1 MEPSEFLDIVAPA
14 VVSVRVDGGA
24 LFPSVSLAQ
33 TILETGWTIPAWN
46 NLVGYKVGNGR
57 LTEYWQGRSV
67 NKATRE
73 YSDDVGEVDVRANFR
88 AYDSIED
95 SLRDQVLLFLD
106 NRARYAGVIDAATPR
121 EQARALQASGYA
133 TDPAYAAKLIS
144 IIGTYNLER
153 YDREAEDMA
162 ETLEELRRQ
171 IAELQALV
179 AETEPPVWAQETV
192 NKLVQRRLLSDPRG
206 DRSFFRTLVV
216 LDRAGAF
223 DRAE

>member
-14 VVSVRVDGGA
+14 VVSVRVDGGV

-33 TILETGWTIPAWN
+33 TILETGWTIPPWN

-57 LTEYWQGRSV
+57 RTEYWDGRSI

-73 YSDDVGEVDVRANFR
+73 FSDETGEVDVRANFR

-95 SLRDQVLLFLD
+95 SLRDQVLLFTD
-106 NRARYAGVIDAATPR
+106 NRARYEGVIEAATPR
-121 EQARALQASGYA
+121 EQAEALQRSGYA
-133 TDPAYAAKLIS
+133 TDPAYAAKLTA
-144 IIGTYNLER
+144 IIRTYGLER
-153 YDREAEDMA
+153 YDREAENLM
-162 ETLEELRRQ
+162 ETIEELRRQ
-171 IAELQALV
+171 IAELQTLV
-179 AETEPPVWAQETV
+179 AETEPPVWAQATV
-192 NKLVQRRLLSDPRG
+192 EKLVERKLLNDPRG

-223 DRAE
+223 DRSE

>member
-1 MEPSEFLDIVAPA
+1 MQPSEFLAIVAP
-14 VVSVRVDGGA
+14 VVVNVRVDGGV

-33 TILETGWTIPAWN
+33 TILETGWTIPSWN

-57 LTEYWQGRSV
+57 TTEYWHGRSV

-73 YSDDVGEVDVRANFR
+73 VTDDLGEIDVQANFR

-95 SLRDQVLLFLD
+95 SLKDQVLLFLG
-106 NRARYAGVIDAATPR
+106 NRARYGRVIEAATPR
-121 EQARALQASGYA
+121 EQAEALQASGYA
-133 TDPAYAAKLIS
+133 TDPAYAAKLTS
-144 IIGTYNLER
+144 IIRSYGLER
-153 YDREAEDMA
+153 YDKEAEEIM
-162 ETLEELRRQ
+162 ETLEELRKQ

-179 AETEPPVWAQETV
+179 IETEPPVWAQATV
-192 NKLVQRRLLSDPRG
+192 KKLVDQKLLSDSRG

-223 DRAE
+223 D

>member
-1 MEPSEFLDIVAPA
+1 MQPSEFLSIVAP
-14 VVSVRVDGGA
+14 VVVKVRVEGGV

-33 TILETGWTIPAWN
+33 AALETGWTIPSWN

-57 LTEYWQGRSV
+57 TTEYWQGRSI
-67 NKATRE
+67 NKTTRE
-73 YSDDVGEVDVRANFR
+73 VTDDRGDIDVRANFR

-95 SLRDQVLLFLD
+95 SLKDQVLLFLD
-106 NRARYAGVIDAATPR
+106 NRARYERVINAATPR
-121 EQARALQASGYA
+121 EQAEALQASGYA
-133 TDPAYAAKLIS
+133 TDPEYAAKLIA
-144 IIGTYNLER
+144 IIRTYGLGR
-153 YDREAEDMA
+153 YDKEAEDIM

-179 AETEPPVWAQETV
+179 QETEPPAWAQATV
-192 NKLVQRRLLSDPRG
+192 NKLVERKLLFDPRG

-223 DRAE
+223 DRSE